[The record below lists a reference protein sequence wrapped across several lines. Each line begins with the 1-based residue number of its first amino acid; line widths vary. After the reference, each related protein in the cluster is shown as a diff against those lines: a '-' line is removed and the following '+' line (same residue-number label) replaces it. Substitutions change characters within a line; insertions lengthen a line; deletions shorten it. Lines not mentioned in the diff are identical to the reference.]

1 MPATRTLL
9 LLLLATVGLAL
20 PSGAPK
26 CRITD
31 TTIMQGHAVTMS
43 NQGFTLSAPVRIFLS
58 YLSLALACLLLFAC
72 LSIGSGSDTDNCR
85 SPQATYT
92 PGGAAM
98 TITVNNAQATA
109 FMGILAYVSV
119 GSTQDST
126 LTAMGLTANPP
137 AHVGAFQNL
146 AAMGLR
152 AQTTASCAAQNVT
165 NEAAE
170 STITH
175 NAPLQ
180 ATTPYS
186 LTWTPPAADQGT
198 VTVNMVI
205 SIGTKGTPYQ
215 ILTSVQIASSAGTA
229 AAGTTSSAGAV
240 NVAATSS
247 AVAATSAAVAATS
260 AAVTTKSSAATSA
273 ATSAAITT
281 KSVATTAAANGITTA
296 TITVANSISVVVV
309 TAT

>member
-31 TTIMQGHAVTMS
+31 TTIMQGHAITMS
-43 NQGFTLSAPVRIFLS
+43 NQGFTLSAP
-58 YLSLALACLLLFAC
+58 
-72 LSIGSGSDTDNCR
+72 
-85 SPQATYT
+85 ATYT

-186 LTWTPPAADQGT
+186 LSWTPPAADQGT

-273 ATSAAITT
+273 AVTTKSSAATSAATSAAVTT